1 MNRAR
6 SFALI
11 GALVAAIPLA
21 AQTSNSSKS
30 GESYFGTTF
39 SVEGKDISDGCN
51 TKQTVLDKNGQ
62 PTTESKPLKELV
74 PGCLT
79 PIFHGN
85 KGLYPSF
92 TNLPP
97 GNGLA
102 LGAVFK
108 DSELNTPRLPSWRF
122 DYQVGAQRSLN
133 GSWTAGG
140 FLTMKLAPTKESQA
154 TPTTSQPTEGT
165 APSATPATPVNPNK
179 PTRWLHPPIV
189 SQGPI
194 PKRLPNLG
202 ENETKLLLNFYAF
215 HTSLN
220 QVTFFGIGPDTLLAD
235 RSFFGLRET
244 VTGANADVLLPW
256 GLHFLGELNGRW
268 PTIGPDHGQSS
279 PSIEQVYTEATA
291 PGLTRQPG
299 FLQPGEGLQFLH
311 HGGGLGEN
319 ASFGAAYD
327 LDWTANF
334 QQFFAP
340 SISTYSFRRLTIDAT
355 NEIHFKTR
363 FKPKKSGS
371 TSEESKDVSSTSQA
385 QGTLQ
390 LRGWMSE
397 SVVSAG
403 HVVPFYFQPTL
414 GGGDIDKE
422 RTLASYADYRFRAP
436 NALLFRA
443 QFEQPLPKYSFLGL
457 VFRADSG
464 KVGVNRGDLDLS
476 HLRHSYGAGFTIR
489 ADNFPYLIF
498 MYAWGGAEGH
508 HTFADLNLS
517 AISAGGGTA
526 SLW

>member
-1 MNRAR
+1 MNRAC

-11 GALVAAIPLA
+11 GALVAALPLA
-21 AQTSNSSKS
+21 AQNNNSSN
-30 GESYFGTTF
+30 GRESYFGTTF
-39 SVEGKDISDGCN
+39 SIEGKDISDGCN
-51 TKQTVLDKNGQ
+51 AKQTVLDKNGQ

-108 DSELNTPRLPSWRF
+108 DSELNTPRFPSWRF
-122 DYQVGAQRSLN
+122 DYQVGAQGSLN

-154 TPTTSQPTEGT
+154 TPTTSQPAEGT

-244 VTGANADVLLPW
+244 VTGANSDVLLPW

-268 PTIGPDHGQSS
+268 PTIGPGNGQSS
-279 PSIEQVYTEATA
+279 PSIEQIYTEATA

-299 FLQPGEGLQFLH
+299 FLQPGEGLEFLH
-311 HGGGLGEN
+311 HGGGLGQY

-327 LDWTANF
+327 LD
-334 QQFFAP
+334 
-340 SISTYSFRRLTIDAT
+340 
-355 NEIHFKTR
+355 
-363 FKPKKSGS
+363 
-371 TSEESKDVSSTSQA
+371 
-385 QGTLQ
+385 
-390 LRGWMSE
+390 
-397 SVVSAG
+397 
-403 HVVPFYFQPTL
+403 
-414 GGGDIDKE
+414 
-422 RTLASYADYRFRAP
+422 
-436 NALLFRA
+436 
-443 QFEQPLPKYSFLGL
+443 
-457 VFRADSG
+457 
-464 KVGVNRGDLDLS
+464 
-476 HLRHSYGAGFTIR
+476 
-489 ADNFPYLIF
+489 
-498 MYAWGGAEGH
+498 
-508 HTFADLNLS
+508 
-517 AISAGGGTA
+517 
-526 SLW
+526 